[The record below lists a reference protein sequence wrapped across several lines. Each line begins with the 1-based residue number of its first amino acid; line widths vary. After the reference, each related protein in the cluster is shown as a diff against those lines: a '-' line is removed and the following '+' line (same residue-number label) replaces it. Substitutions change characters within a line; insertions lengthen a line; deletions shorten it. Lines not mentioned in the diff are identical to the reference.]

1 MNAIAVTGYFATG
14 SGAVYNLLQEYAS
27 VDDGNLT
34 SFEHIFLY
42 DVNGVFDTVNRIL
55 YANSLYNSNAAI
67 NAFRQEMQRLND
79 TDFGWFGGYRY
90 RCGDQFMKIIED
102 FIDEIT
108 EYRFDRDWYNTF
120 QRRKH
125 TPERLLKDSIK
136 VLLGRLK
143 PDHNFGTT
151 ILMDPNNRGEY
162 SFASPEKLQAATQRL
177 IRRYIE
183 VMYPAHGE
191 KTVILNHMI
200 QPPYIHFLPDYTPTE
215 LKLIIVDRDVRDLYV
230 YNKYTDL
237 WGGKAF
243 PTELNDFIR
252 FMRSYRATEK
262 QFPCDRILR
271 VQFEDLLYRHDETVL
286 QIELFAGLHPDA
298 HTLSRTNFIPEK
310 SIKNTQIFRLN
321 PAWEREIRILEQELP
336 EYIYDFPYLHETS
349 INDLFDA

>member
-27 VDDGNLT
+27 VDDGGM
-34 SFEHIFLY
+34 SAFEHIFLY

-108 EYRFDRDWYNTF
+108 EYRFDRNWYNTF

-191 KTVILNHMI
+191 KTVILNHLI
-200 QPPYIHFLPDYTPTE
+200 QPPYVHHLPDYAPDE
-215 LKLIIVDRDVRDLYV
+215 LKLIIVDRDIRDLYIC
-230 YNKYTDL
+230 NTYTNV
-237 WGGKAF
+237 WGGNTF
-243 PTELNDFIR
+243 PKDLDSFIR
-252 FMRSYRATEK
+252 FTKTYRATEH
-262 QFPCDRILR
+262 PIDSDRILR
-271 VQFEDLLYRHDETVL
+271 VRFEDLIYDYDNTVSR
-286 QIELFAGLHPDA
+286 IEAFAGLRPED
-298 HTLSRTNFIPEK
+298 HTAKGTKLVPQR
-310 SIKNTQIFRLN
+310 SIKNTQVFTLCEEWNAELKRL
-321 PAWEREIRILEQELP
+321 EEEFP
-336 EYIYDFPYLHETS
+336 EMIYNFPHKNTTS
-349 INDLFDA
+349 MAELFDD

>member
-27 VDDGNLT
+27 VDDGGM
-34 SFEHIFLY
+34 SDFEHIFLY
-42 DVNGVFDTVNRIL
+42 DVNGVFETVGRIL

-67 NAFRQEMQRLND
+67 NAFRREMRRLND
-79 TDFGWFGGYRY
+79 IDFGWFGGYRY

-125 TPERLLKDSIK
+125 TPDRLLKDSIK

-143 PDHNFGTT
+143 LDHNFGTA

-162 SFASPEKLQAATQRL
+162 SFASPQKLQAATQRL

-183 VMYPAHGE
+183 VMYPTHGE

-200 QPPYIHFLPDYTPTE
+200 QPPYVHHLPDYTPDE

-230 YNKYTDL
+230 YNKYTKV
-237 WGGKAF
+237 WGSSTF
-243 PTELNDFIR
+243 PTDLAAFIQ
-252 FMRSYRATEK
+252 FTRSYRATERRIE
-262 QFPCDRILR
+262 CDRILR
-271 VQFEDLLYRHDETVL
+271 VHFEDLIYDYDRTVEKIETFV
-286 QIELFAGLHPDA
+286 GLNPCD
-298 HTLSRTNFIPEK
+298 HTAKRTKFIPEK
-310 SIKNTQIFRLN
+310 SIKNTQIFSMD
-321 PAWEREIRILEQELP
+321 PAWDKEIEILEQELA
-336 EYIYDFPYLHETS
+336 EYVYQFPYRQDTS
-349 INDLFDA
+349 LSELFDA